1 MLGHKLSLR
10 VLNNRILTN
19 LAIWLLNADA
29 THTNAAGYVWL
40 DGAAWAD
47 ANKFKG

>member
-1 MLGHKLSLR
+1 MLGHRLLLKI
-10 VLNNRILTN
+10 VNNKILTN
-19 LAIWLLNADA
+19 VAQWLLNADA

-47 ANKFKG
+47 TRTFKG